1 MIVEGWKLKE
11 SNNLLK
17 QFFGWTGLFG
27 RPAEEDP
34 RVAREKLLDRIGPIE
49 FEALARHSD
58 DLSERKAIYEILVSK
73 YRDWEHGE
81 CWGFLAD
88 TCIELK
94 NYERA
99 LECIVIWD
107 REFSEYPTYLTCD
120 AMRILFIS
128 LLGLERYDEAI
139 EAFQRYFDSDVFE
152 PDLSDFSWIEEHLPE
167 AHPLRQEV
175 IDRLKARYPQ
185 FTEQWEKLR

>member
-1 MIVEGWKLKE
+1 M
-11 SNNLLK
+11 
-17 QFFGWTGLFG
+17 FG
-27 RPAEEDP
+27 RPAEEGP

-58 DLSERKAIYEILVSK
+58 DLSKRKAIYEVLVSK

-88 TCIELK
+88 TCSELK

-107 REFSEYPTYLTCD
+107 REFSKYPAYLTCD
-120 AMRILFIS
+120 AMRILFSS

-139 EAFQRYFDSDVFE
+139 VAFQRYLDSDVFE
-152 PDLSDFSWIEEHLPE
+152 PDLSDFSWIEVHLPE
-167 AHPLRQEV
+167 AQPLRQEV